1 MSHIPVFGFPAAAA
15 THLLTPEGWKAE
27 QTLVRSSPGRHSNPQ
42 PPDCKSDTT
51 SSSHVTRIYKGFL
64 FLNLIFKFYFL
75 IHCACVCVC
84 VCVFCIVFFHC
95 RFPIYYF
102 VWVWLHVFLV
112 YLTALWYENRAQSLS
127 VYALC
132 KSTFTFV
139 NAKFMQMYVA
149 CVGGLWKYDNG
160 RAMRCTPCE
169 IVYRAH

>member
-75 IHCACVCVC
+75 IHCARARVCVC
-84 VCVFCIVFFHC
+84 FVLFFFHC

-102 VWVWLHVFLV
+102 VWV
-112 YLTALWYENRAQSLS
+112 
-127 VYALC
+127 
-132 KSTFTFV
+132 
-139 NAKFMQMYVA
+139 
-149 CVGGLWKYDNG
+149 
-160 RAMRCTPCE
+160 
-169 IVYRAH
+169 